1 MMDIW
6 PENSRLW
13 LSLQDKQSGFVNSI
27 KKKKKQKDKKKRREN
42 LEVQRDTEINIMM
55 WIYLDTNM
63 IF

>member
-55 WIYLDTNM
+55 WTYLDTNM
-63 IF
+63 I